1 MAAVWD
7 WAQDK
12 LLFPKNGKY
21 IRSLNESETDTGLE
35 GRAWDKEWYSWY
47 LQVLSVQPR
56 GGRPAHIPT
65 WSLAVFFQSFS
76 LLLTFSCRLSA
87 LQTCHNSLWEFT
99 SPECSS
105 LIMRLAGVDVAG
117 KITAFLIST
126 DSHSQPKSTEL
137 PATTIMMIYK
147 KRLQTRSLKQD
158 LMKQAND
165 ICMLCKL

>member
-1 MAAVWD
+1 MREAKHRITDRKKDREGVINEEDCLETVFRVRQTDSWETRTRNASDTVAAVWD

-47 LQVLSVQPR
+47 LQVLSVQPH

-76 LLLTFSCRLSA
+76 LSRSLFPAGWVLCR
-87 LQTCHNSLWEFT
+87 
-99 SPECSS
+99 
-105 LIMRLAGVDVAG
+105 
-117 KITAFLIST
+117 
-126 DSHSQPKSTEL
+126 
-137 PATTIMMIYK
+137 PATTVSEN
-147 KRLQTRSLKQD
+147 LQAQNVALW
-158 LMKQAND
+158 
-165 ICMLCKL
+165 LCVWQVWMWQGK